1 MENIY
6 CKDLKLDF
14 EINLDPLR
22 KIRDGYKDVHQYMI
36 FPYKREDID
45 SRLLDLISSVGLYVS
60 HQEVFY
66 TPPNGKLPIHVDQY
80 NFSNMTKLNWVIG
93 AKGSHMVWWKPKPG
107 TPLRYYTTPIGTQYL
122 LFEEEEVDEV
132 YRGEIGLGTFINAG
146 VPHSIDN
153 PTDEGRWTL
162 SHCLSFN
169 GTRRMIEWQDAMK
182 LFAKYL

>member
-14 EINLDPLR
+14 EVNLDELK

-36 FPYKREDID
+36 FPYPKWAVDE
-45 SRLLDLISSVGLYVS
+45 RLNSLIESLGLYVS

-66 TPPNGKLPIHVDQY
+66 TPPHGKLPIHVDQY

-93 AKGSHMVWWKPKPG
+93 GKGSHMVWWKPKPG
-107 TPLRYYTTPIGTQYL
+107 VPLRYYTTPIGTQYL
-122 LFEEEEVDEV
+122 MFEESEVDEV
-132 YRGEIGLGTFINAG
+132 FRGEIGLGTFVNAG

-153 PTDEGRWTL
+153 PTDDGRWTL
-162 SHCLSFN
+162 SHCLSYR
-169 GTRRMIEWQDAMK
+169 GTKRMIEWPQMLEIFKD
-182 LFAKYL
+182 YL